1 MYKQLLLLVA
11 VVVLTA
17 TDGDFA
23 NETEN
28 WKEVT
33 VPCQEVEFVEFLL
46 ENIKNETRVVLADC
60 GKKNFVVSSNFR
72 ISSID
77 KLRIHGRQSNLSRIH
92 CTNNTA
98 IVFTDVTN
106 LHLEN
111 LHIQNCGWNETHN
124 GGLKITNC
132 TNVTLSGVTIENSW
146 RTGLIMINV
155 RGQVLMEY
163 SNFLNNGRHQ
173 SNLTPQLLNSTYND
187 FHERGGGMQVMIG
200 GGQANGC
207 FTMRNC
213 NFSQNSAS
221 HGGGLFL
228 VIHEEAKQNNVTI
241 EKTVFQNN
249 HCHYG
254 GGGGGVGYVQEDENS
269 DTITNNSVFFIEC
282 NFSQN
287 TARYGGGTAVFSTFG
302 SLVFSQNVLT
312 FSSCNWTNN
321 SAILGLAMDI
331 SVAPWETLVSRR
343 HLPSPVFIDCVFY
356 GNADLST
363 KKSPFI
369 LNIERG
375 ILVVTK
381 FRLEFK
387 NRIVFCQNL
396 GSAIEATSATLN
408 FQSNSNVQF
417 IENNGL
423 HGAAMNL
430 KASTEVF
437 IRDNSFF
444 LFKNNNATYS
454 GGAIYVEYSDKHSF
468 FISKSCFFRYVGG
481 EEPKNVTFIFKKN
494 FAGVDS
500 SRPHSQLNKENI
512 RHRGDSIFATSVI
525 PCFEKCIQSL
535 QTDVSLPITDT
546 LKCIGQFSFDEL
558 DTKRRQIST
567 SPHHFA
573 ATETTSSFEY
583 DNMCSVIVN
592 ITNNSI
598 KRNPNYQPKRYNPF
612 EGPLHLIPGKSTKI
626 PLRLIDDLCGVVFF
640 IVQVKVVSSE
650 MDSLIIHAAHS
661 VVTDN
666 SLTLYGEENDT
677 GHIQLTTFGVRAI
690 SVTIKVK
697 IDQCPPGYI
706 RHSDNGL
713 KACRCSSINRMN
725 YRGIERCNESEFRAY
740 VKHGYWVGY
749 VEDPNE
755 LSLASALCPRGFCS
769 NNTAPPKEHLL
780 PANISED
787 ISLYICNANRTGIIC
802 GSCKENHSAY
812 YHSTSFYCG
821 SNDLCHLG
829 WLFYILSEIIP
840 VTILFLVVIV
850 FNISFTSGPLNGVI
864 FFIQMIDT
872 LKINAENIIW
882 FDRPLYT
889 IAQLYQF
896 IFRMFSLNF
905 FSNRDLSFCL
915 LQNASAMD
923 VLALKYITIIYSLLL
938 VIGTVL
944 LLKMCNFKLCG
955 KSLPSLKGSIIHG
968 LSGFLVMSYS
978 ECTKVSLM
986 ILTRSTLSIGPEKVD
1001 YVAFYNGDY
1010 LYMGPEHLKYAIPAI
1025 IFLQTMVAIPP
1036 LLLLTYPLCYK
1047 LFALLKIEESKCAQ
1061 ITCKIVP
1068 LEKTKPLFDSIQGAF
1083 KDRYRFFAGLYF
1095 LYRLCALLSFTLS
1108 NTLTTHY
1115 TLTGALLVFMLT
1127 IHATFCPY
1135 KKRWHNILDAILF
1148 CNLIII
1154 NTITHYNYSLLFLK
1168 VSSSVLVTVMISL
1181 QCVLILLPLVYLIAF
1196 TIYSIVV
1203 KTKPLCTLRCCR
1215 SAQQKTKDDSDIIL
1229 KILDERNIKNSTDD
1243 NNTSDYTLLKD
1254 NCHR

>member
-1 MYKQLLLLVA
+1 MTMYKQLLLLVA
-11 VVVLTA
+11 AVVLTA
-17 TDGDFA
+17 TDGGFA

-33 VPCQEVEFVEFLL
+33 VRCQEVEFVEFLL

-60 GKKNFVVSSNFR
+60 GKKNFVVSSNFS

-77 KLRIHGRQSNLSRIH
+77 KLCICGRQLSLSRIH

-98 IVFTDVTN
+98 IIFTDVTN

-111 LHIQNCGWNETHN
+111 VHIQNCGWNETHN

-155 RGQVLMEY
+155 RGNVLIEY

-173 SNLTPQLLNSTYND
+173 SNLTQQLMNSTYND

-200 GGQANGC
+200 DGQANGF
-207 FTMRNC
+207 FTMRECYFSN
-213 NFSQNSAS
+213 NFAS

-228 VIHEEAKQNNVTI
+228 VIHEAATQNNITI
-241 EKTVFQNN
+241 EKTFFQNN
-249 HCHYG
+249 HCYYG
-254 GGGGGVGYVQEDENS
+254 GGGGGVQIGYVQEDENN
-269 DTITNNSVFFIEC
+269 DTITNNSVFFKEC
-282 NFSQN
+282 DFSQN

-302 SLVFSQNVLT
+302 LLEFSQNILT

-331 SVAPWETLVSRR
+331 SVAPWQTLSSRR
-343 HLPSPVFIDCVFY
+343 HLPSPVFINCIFH
-356 GNADLST
+356 GNANTST
-363 KKSPFI
+363 EKSPFI
-369 LNIERG
+369 LNTPRG

-381 FRLEFK
+381 FRLKF
-387 NRIVFCQNL
+387 RHLTVFCQNI
-396 GSAIEATSATLN
+396 GSAIEATSATLD
-408 FQSNSNVQF
+408 FQPNSNVHF
-417 IENNGL
+417 IENKGL
-423 HGAAMNL
+423 QGAAMNL
-430 KASTEVF
+430 KASTDVI
-437 IRDNSFF
+437 IRENSFL
-444 LFKNNNATYS
+444 LFKNNTATYS

-468 FISKSCFFRYVGG
+468 FTSKRCFLRYVGG
-481 EEPKNVTFIFKKN
+481 EEPKNVTLRFENN
-494 FAGVDS
+494 FAAVDS
-500 SRPHSQLNKENI
+500 MRPHSQLNEENI
-512 RHRGDSIFATSVI
+512 RHHGDSIFATSIV

-573 ATETTSSFEY
+573 ATETSFEY
-583 DNMCSVIVN
+583 DNMCLVYVN

-612 EGPLHLIPGKSTKI
+612 EGPLHIIPGKSTKI
-626 PLRLIDDLCGVVFF
+626 PLRLVDDLCAEVFF
-640 IVQVKVVSSE
+640 VVQVRVVSSE
-650 MDSLIIHAAHS
+650 MKSLIIHAAHS
-661 VVTDN
+661 VLTDN

-690 SVTIKVK
+690 SVTIKVTM
-697 IDQCPPGYI
+697 DQCPPGYI
-706 RHSDNGL
+706 HDNYDGL
-713 KACRCSSINRMN
+713 RACRCLSNINRMN

-749 VEDPNE
+749 VKNRSES
-755 LSLASALCPRGFCS
+755 SLASALCPKGFCI
-769 NNTAPPKEHLL
+769 NNTNTTPPTEHLL
-780 PANISED
+780 PANRNED
-787 ISLYICNANRTGIIC
+787 ISLYICNANRTGRIC
-802 GSCKENHSAY
+802 GSCKEYHSAY

-829 WLFYILSEIIP
+829 WLFYTLSEIIP

-864 FFIQMIDT
+864 FFIQMIDA
-872 LKINAENIIW
+872 LKIKAENFIW
-882 FDRPLYT
+882 FDPSLHNITYLYKS
-889 IAQLYQF
+889 
-896 IFRMFSLNF
+896 IFRMFTLNF
-905 FSNRDLSFCL
+905 FSYHQDLSFCL
-915 LQNASAMD
+915 IRDASAMD
-923 VLALKYITIIYSLLL
+923 MLAFKYFTIIYSLLL
-938 VIGTVL
+938 VLGTVF
-944 LLKMCNFKLCG
+944 LLKICNFKLHG

-978 ECTKVSLM
+978 ECTRVSLM
-986 ILTRSTLSIGPEKVD
+986 ILTKSYVNVIGSDKYDVVP
-1001 YVAFYNGDY
+1001 FYNGDY
-1010 LYMGPEHLKYAIPAI
+1010 SYMGLEHLKYAIPAI
-1025 IFLQTMVAIPP
+1025 IFLQTLVAIPP

-1047 LFALLKIEESKCAQ
+1047 LFALLRIEESKCVQ
-1061 ITCKIVP
+1061 ITCKIIP

-1095 LYRLCALLSFTLS
+1095 LYRLCVLLSFTLS

-1115 TLTGALLVFMLT
+1115 TVTGALLVSMLT
-1127 IHATFCPY
+1127 LHATFCPY

-1168 VSSSVLVTVMISL
+1168 FDSTTLVTVMISL
-1181 QCVLILLPLVYLIAF
+1181 QCVLIFLPLVYLIAF

-1203 KTKPLCTLRCCR
+1203 KTKPLCTLRCH
-1215 SAQQKTKDDSDIIL
+1215 SFAQRNTEDDSDIIL
-1229 KILDERNIKNSTDD
+1229 NNLDERENSTEG
-1243 NNTSDYTLLKD
+1243 SDYTAMTI
-1254 NCHR
+1254 H